1 MILKNQKNLK
11 ERDSSLDIL
20 RIVAFLSVISV
31 HFFLNNGFYDQLVV
45 GKRMYVMTILRSFFM
60 DCVPL
65 FLTLTGFLMNK
76 KKISLSYYV
85 GIIKTGTIY
94 VLSSICCLIFASIE
108 NPISFKEGILQ
119 IFKFT
124 GAPYAWYIEMY
135 LGLFL
140 LIPFLNLA
148 YHGLVNKKQKQIL
161 LATMLLMTAL
171 PGILNIKYK
180 ILPTW

>member
-76 KKISLSYYV
+76 KRFLY
-85 GIIKTGTIY
+85 
-94 VLSSICCLIFASIE
+94 LI
-108 NPISFKEGILQ
+108 
-119 IFKFT
+119 
-124 GAPYAWYIEMY
+124 
-135 LGLFL
+135 
-140 LIPFLNLA
+140 
-148 YHGLVNKKQKQIL
+148 
-161 LATMLLMTAL
+161 MLEL
-171 PGILNIKYK
+171 
-180 ILPTW
+180 